1 MATTSTILVLPLVL
15 TFLAALLAAASSR
28 STRTGRIPIERLSL
42 VLAAFPLAAL
52 IILLLLI
59 PRLIAGEIIVWQIQ
73 WLPSLGLSLS
83 LWLDSLAALFALII
97 SAIGVLVIIYG
108 GQYFKGDPSA
118 TRFQAYMLLFM
129 TSMLGLVLAG
139 DVLTLIIFWEGTSIT
154 SYLLIAYNYK
164 DEAARKGGFQ
174 ALFITGG
181 GGIALLAG
189 LLFVGHVA
197 GGMDFATILS
207 SGDILRQSALYPVML
222 GLVAFGAFTKSAQ
235 FPAHIWLPRAMSAP
249 TPASAY
255 LHSATMVKA
264 GIYLMARL
272 NPALGFTEAWFWLL
286 TSVGLVT
293 MLTGAYLGLKQN
305 DLKALLAYSTI
316 SQLGILMMLL
326 GQDIAE
332 AFKAFVIGVL
342 AHALYKSALFMAAGI
357 VDHET
362 GTRNLRR
369 LGGLWRAMPATFA
382 VTLVAALSM
391 AGLPPLF
398 GFVAKESL
406 LAAAVHPTLPPLLA
420 TMLPW
425 AAVLA
430 GALLLAQSLLLL
442 YETFLGRRKDPAIR
456 GHDPSRLM
464 WAMPAIPAL
473 LSLLLTMLPGPKEEA
488 ALLAAAAGAI
498 FGEKIAVSLALWH
511 GITIPLLLSLAA
523 ITLGVAIFRFRQPIR
538 AWQTRTL
545 PDLSFNQLYHATLAV
560 ISRGARLATRLQAG
574 RLRPYLEV
582 MILTAVALV
591 FVLGGNRLLPDLSRM
606 DLPPFSLS
614 GVTQLLRL
622 FALLVAVGA
631 ALASVLLRRDFAAIL
646 AMSAAGLSMAML
658 FALEPAPDVALVQ
671 IVVDILA
678 TVILVLALARLPRG
692 QRAAAQRLSESE
704 FRSRRP
710 LSIFRNLAVSGSI
723 GLMVTMLTF
732 VALASRPSRVSLLTP
747 YFEAHAK
754 TQAEASDVVGAIVV
768 DFRQLDTIIEISV
781 FSAAGL
787 GACMLLLPAAARAG
801 DRGSRPLGSRR
812 RKDDLTQ
819 GIGGADM
826 SPFIRLPAFATLPIA
841 MLIGATHIIYGH
853 QQPGDGFTA
862 GVIIALAVALWYVV
876 FGYEET
882 RRRLPWLHGFPL
894 MSMGVL
900 LVFITGWLAY
910 VLSGSFFAHVNFG
923 AMLGLPLPRGFD
935 LSSSFLFEVAIC
947 LTVLGSATLIINTLG
962 RPDGAD
968 EPQLF
973 LGADERHK
981 ESDSSAVEAPAAE

>member
-1 MATTSTILVLPLVL
+1 METTDTIVLILPLILPFVASV
-15 TFLAALLAAASSR
+15 LAAIFSLPALS
-28 STRTGRIPIERLSL
+28 GRARFDRLSL
-42 VLAAFPLAAL
+42 ILAAFPLAAFVVL
-52 IILLLLI
+52 GAFI
-59 PRLIAGEIIVWQIQ
+59 PRLNVGQVFTWRIH
-73 WLPSLGLSLS
+73 WLLSLGLSLG
-83 LWLDSLAALFALII
+83 LYLDSLSGLFALIV
-97 SAIGVLVIIYG
+97 SLVGALVIAYG
-108 GQYFKGDPSA
+108 GQYFKGDDSA
-118 TRFQAYMLLFM
+118 WRFQAYMLLFM
-129 TSMLGLVLAG
+129 TSMLGLILAG
-139 DVLTLIIFWEGTSIT
+139 DVLTLFIFWEGTSIL

-197 GGMDFATILS
+197 GGMEFATILS
-207 SGDILRQSALYPVML
+207 SGDVLRESALYPVML

-235 FPAHIWLPRAMSAP
+235 FPAHIWLPRAMTAP

-272 NPALGFTEAWFWLL
+272 NPALGSTESWYWLL

-293 MLTGAYLGLKQN
+293 MLAGAYLGLKQN

-326 GQDIAE
+326 GQNIEE

-342 AHALYKSALFMAAGI
+342 AHALYKSALFLAAGI

-362 GTRNLRR
+362 GTRDIRR
-369 LGGLWRAMPATFA
+369 LGGLWRAMPMTFG

-398 GFVAKESL
+398 GFVAKEAL
-406 LAAAVHPTLPPLLA
+406 LAAAVHPTLPPLVASL
-420 TMLPW
+420 LPW
-425 AAVLA
+425 TAVLA

-442 YETFLGRRKDPAIR
+442 YETFLGPRKDSTLR

-464 WAMPAIPAL
+464 WMMPAIPAL
-473 LSLLLTMLPGPKEEA
+473 LSILITMLPGPKDEA
-488 ALLAAAAGAI
+488 TFLAGAAAASYGSRI
-498 FGEKIAVSLALWH
+498 GVSLALWH
-511 GITIPLLLSLAA
+511 GITVPFLLSLAA
-523 ITLGVAIFRFRQPIR
+523 ISLGLVIFYFRRPLR
-538 AWQTRTL
+538 ARQTKLL
-545 PDLSFNQLYHATLAV
+545 PELSFNWLYHAVLAAL
-560 ISRGARLATRLQAG
+560 SRGARLATRLQAG
-574 RLRPYLEV
+574 RLRLYLEV
-582 MILTAVALV
+582 MIVAAIALV
-591 FVLGGNRLLPDLSRM
+591 VIFTGGRLMPDLSEAR
-606 DLPPFSLS
+606 LPSVDFS
-614 GVTQLLRL
+614 GMTQMLRL
-622 FALLVAVGA
+622 FALLVSIGA

-692 QRAAAQRLSESE
+692 QRAAAQRLAESE
-704 FRSRRP
+704 LRSSRP
-710 LSIFRNLAVSGSI
+710 LALIRDLSVTGLI
-723 GLMVTMLTF
+723 GLLVASLTF
-732 VALASRPSRVSLLTP
+732 VALTSRPSRDSLLTP
-747 YFEAHAK
+747 YFESNAK
-754 TQAEASDVVGAIVV
+754 AQAEATDIVGAIVV
-768 DFRQLDTIIEISV
+768 DFRQFDTVIEIAV

-787 GACMLLLPAAARAG
+787 GACMLLLPAASKAG
-801 DRGSRPLGSRR
+801 DSGNQPLGSARR
-812 RKDDLTQ
+812 RGKTK
-819 GIGGADM
+819 GISGSEM
-826 SPFIRLPAFATLPIA
+826 SPFIRLPAFVTLPVA

-882 RRRLPWLHGFPL
+882 RRRLPWLRGFPL
-894 MSMGVL
+894 MSAGVL
-900 LVFITGWLAY
+900 IVFIAGALTYLT
-910 VLSGSFFAHVNFG
+910 SGSFFAHVNFG
-923 AMLGLPLPRGFD
+923 EMLGLSLPHGFD

-962 RPDGAD
+962 HPDESD
-968 EPQLF
+968 EPSVAQIHQ
-973 LGADERHK
+973 E
-981 ESDSSAVEAPAAE
+981 